1 VRRPRGSASDGGVQQ
16 GNGGSTGPALG
27 PALVRLVSGSGSIVL
42 GGLSL
47 AVLAGSGAVAVLLL
61 QRQSP
66 RGLMLIGGVALIAG
80 AGLTLLAVTFGSVPG
95 FFIGT
100 VITGIGFGGG
110 FQGAIRSVMPLAAP
124 HQRAGMLSVVYVIS
138 YLAMGLPAVIAGF
151 LLVHEGDL
159 LATAVQYGAAVMV
172 LAALALLGVARPA
185 RLAEVVPAARQA
197 RVAEAVPAARQ
208 TRVAEGASAVR
219 SAAGGGAGGWP
230 RTARPGPGQP
240 GRPR

>member
-1 VRRPRGSASDGGVQQ
+1 MRRPRGSASDGGVRQ

-185 RLAEVVPAARQA
+185 R
-197 RVAEAVPAARQ
+197 VAEAVPAARQ
-208 TRVAEGASAVR
+208 TRVAEGGQVSSRRR
-219 SAAGGGAGGWP
+219 SRRLATNSPARP
-230 RTARPGPGQP
+230 RTAR
-240 GRPR
+240 

>member
-1 VRRPRGSASDGGVQQ
+1 MAASGKVTAAARARPSARRWSGWS
-16 GNGGSTGPALG
+16 PA
-27 PALVRLVSGSGSIVL
+27 PARS
-42 GGLSL
+42 
-47 AVLAGSGAVAVLLL
+47 
-61 QRQSP
+61 
-66 RGLMLIGGVALIAG
+66 
-80 AGLTLLAVTFGSVPG
+80 FGSVPG

-185 RLAEVVPAARQA
+185 RLAE
-197 RVAEAVPAARQ
+197 AVPAARQ
-208 TRVAEGASAVR
+208 TGVAEGASAVR

-230 RTARPGPGQP
+230 RTAQPGPGQP